1 MTSTHPTMPGPQPS
15 VLQDF
20 ISRTELAR
28 MLHRTVRTLSRWE
41 VERYEPPVTRFGD
54 SIYYRRSSVMA
65 WLERREHRV
74 ENPRNTGLGRRR

>member
-1 MTSTHPTMPGPQPS
+1 MSAHLTIPRPQPS
-15 VLQDF
+15 VLEDF
-20 ISRTELAR
+20 ISRAELAR

-41 VERYEPPVTRFGD
+41 VERCGPPVTRFGD

-74 ENPRNTGLGRRR
+74 ETPRNPGFGRRR